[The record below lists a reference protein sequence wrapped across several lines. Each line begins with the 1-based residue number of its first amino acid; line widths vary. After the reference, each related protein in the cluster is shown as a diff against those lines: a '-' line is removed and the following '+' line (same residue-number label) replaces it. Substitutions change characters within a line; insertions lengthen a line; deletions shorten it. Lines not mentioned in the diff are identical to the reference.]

1 MLSPYAKEIIGGDQR
16 GFRCTRSTTDHV
28 FCIQPILEKKCREA
42 VHQLFIDFKKTYN
55 SVRREVLYN
64 NLTEFHIPMTL
75 VKLIKV
81 CLNETFSTV
90 RVGKDLSDML
100 RIRNCLKQGEALS
113 SLLFNFALQYAIRKD
128 QVKQGGPK
136 FSGTQQFLTYA
147 YDVNISGGSVN
158 TTNKNTEALLVRS
171 KEIGLEVNV
180 DKTMYMVMSRD

>member
-1 MLSPYAKEIIGGDQR
+1 LGIIDVYFDETNQLLIL
-16 GFRCTRSTTDHV
+16 
-28 FCIQPILEKKCREA
+28 CIRQILERKREYNEA
-42 VHQLFIDFKKTYN
+42 VKQLFIDFKKSYN

-64 NLTEFHIPMTL
+64 IL
-75 VKLIKV
+75 VQFGISMKLVRLIKV